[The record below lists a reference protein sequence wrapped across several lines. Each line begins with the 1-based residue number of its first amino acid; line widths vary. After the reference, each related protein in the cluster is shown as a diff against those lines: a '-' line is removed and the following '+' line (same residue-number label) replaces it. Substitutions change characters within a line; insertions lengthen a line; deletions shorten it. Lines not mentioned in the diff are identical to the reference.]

1 MPDAFENNLP
11 RRTRFGR
18 GASLDLPKELRRL
31 GRAAP
36 FIVTDAGVAAAGLLK
51 QLTAALDKAGMGYF
65 VFGKTEPEPPFS
77 CVAEA
82 NASARAAG
90 FAADAVVALGGG
102 SVIDTAKLVAA
113 TLSDGRQAHLLAG
126 IGKVERR
133 PLPLVCLPTTAGTGS
148 EATPVAIFT
157 DPATGSKVG
166 VVDPC
171 LVPDL
176 VILDPALTDGLPAL
190 PTAAAGM
197 DALVHALEAFTAKV
211 ATPLGRGLA
220 LEAARRLGPAL
231 PLVCRD
237 GGDRPARDAMLI
249 GANLAGLAFANSSCC
264 GVHALALPLGGRFHI
279 VHGVATGCLVAET
292 LRHNLPS
299 CRGDVA
305 VFAAALGWPEG
316 DPEKFP
322 DQLASLARTIGL
334 AKALSATAVPDE
346 ALAPMARQ
354 AVANRRLMDPN
365 PRAITEDDAVG
376 IYRRTLHA
384 HA

>member
-1 MPDAFENNLP
+1 MPDTFENNLP

-18 GASLDLPKELRRL
+18 GVAADLPRELGRL
-31 GRAAP
+31 GLSRP
-36 FIVTDAGVAAAGLLK
+36 FIVTDAGVKAAGLLA
-51 QLTAALDKAGMGYF
+51 QVAATLDAAGIGHLAF
-65 VFGKTEPEPPFS
+65 DQTEPEPPFS
-77 CVAEA
+77 CVAA
-82 NASARAAG
+82 ATGLARGAG
-90 FAADAVVALGGG
+90 FEADAVVALGGG

-113 TLSDGRQAHLLAG
+113 TLRDGRQAQLLAG
-126 IGKVERR
+126 IGKVGRR
-133 PLPLVCLPTTAGTGS
+133 LLPLVCIPTTSGTGS

-157 DPATGSKVG
+157 DPATGNKLG

-176 VILDPALTDGLPAL
+176 VLLDPALTDGLPPL

-211 ATPLGRGLA
+211 ATPLARGLA

-231 PLVCRD
+231 PAVCRD
-237 GGDRPARDAMLI
+237 GGDRAARDAMLI

-292 LRHNLPS
+292 LRHNLPA
-299 CRGDVA
+299 CRDDVA
-305 VFAAALGWPEG
+305 LFAAALGWPEN
-316 DPEKFP
+316 DPDSVP
-322 DQLASLARTIGL
+322 GQLASLAASIGL
-334 AKALSATAVPDE
+334 RKVLGATAVPE
-346 ALAPMARQ
+346 SALAGMATQ

-365 PRAITEDDAVG
+365 PRPISEADAVE
-376 IYRRTLHA
+376 IYRLTLQSHA
-384 HA
+384 

>member
-1 MPDAFENNLP
+1 MPDSFENNLP

-18 GASLDLPKELRRL
+18 GAALELPGELRRI

-36 FIVTDAGVAAAGLLK
+36 FIVTDAGVAAAGLLS
-51 QLTAALDKAGMGYF
+51 QVTAALDLAGMRFF
-65 VFGKTEPEPPFS
+65 VFDRTEPEPPFS

-82 NASARAAG
+82 TASARGAG
-90 FAADAVVALGGG
+90 FAADVVVALGGG

-113 TLSDGRQAHLLAG
+113 TLSDGREAHLLAG

-133 PLPLVCLPTTAGTGS
+133 PLPLVCLPTTSGTGS

-197 DALVHALEAFTAKV
+197 DALVHALEAYIAKV
-211 ATPLGRGLA
+211 ATPLARGLA

-231 PLVCRD
+231 PLVCQD
-237 GGDRPARDAMLI
+237 GRDRPARDAMLI

-279 VHGVATGCLVAET
+279 VHGVATGCLVGET

-305 VFAAALGWPEG
+305 VFAAALGWPGG
-316 DPEKFP
+316 DPDDLP
-322 DQLASLARTIGL
+322 DQLDALAGKIGLRKSLA
-334 AKALSATAVPDE
+334 ATAVPDE

-365 PRAITEDDAVG
+365 PRPITEVDAVG
-376 IYRRTLHA
+376 IYSRTLASHA
-384 HA
+384 